1 MLYLIEKSSNPDP
14 KLHRIKGRMS
24 MEKTEAYHAIYQK
37 KQFRMIIFGL
47 TIAFISA
54 ALNITFQNFNVAAT
68 SAISGTLE
76 DTVLSTFFMSIMTL
90 GISEFIGG
98 VITIIWNTIRGI
110 PLAEI
115 GRNWNVRSGRMLIV
129 SAIAAGPI
137 GTGCSVVAISMCGST
152 YANCI
157 IAMAPIVTAIISIFL
172 LKEKI
177 SKRAWVGVV
186 VSIVG
191 AIVAC
196 CGAPEDAPNFMLG
209 IAIACICPIA
219 FALEG
224 TISAHGVDVTDP
236 MLSCP
241 MYRMIISGL
250 IQIAVALVL
259 AAATGHTA
267 WISDLFKAIFANPWC
282 ISMILAT
289 GICMFLQYNMAY
301 CSFNYCGAA
310 KSEAILWTG
319 AVWSIPVGFIMQ
331 AAGILPYSVTT
342 FGIIGAVIVGVGI
355 IIVVAKPSELFSIR
369 SEE

>member
-1 MLYLIEKSSNPDP
+1 
-14 KLHRIKGRMS
+14 
-24 MEKTEAYHAIYQK
+24 MEKTEGYHAIYQK
-37 KQFRMIIFGL
+37 KQFKMITFGL

-68 SAISGTLE
+68 SAVSGTLE
-76 DTVLSTFFMSIMTL
+76 DTVLATFFMSIMTL
-90 GISEFIGG
+90 GMSEFLGG

-115 GRNWNVRSGRMLIV
+115 GRNWHVKSGRMIIV

-137 GTGCSVVAISMCGST
+137 GTGCSVVAISLCGST

-157 IAMAPIVTAIISIFL
+157 IAMAPIVTAIISLFM

-177 SKRAWVGVV
+177 SARAWVGVV
-186 VSIVG
+186 ISIVG
-191 AIVAC
+191 AVVAC
-196 CGAPEDAPNFMLG
+196 NGAPENTPNFMLG
-209 IAIACICPIA
+209 IAIACVCPVA
-219 FALEG
+219 YALEG
-224 TISAHGVDVTDP
+224 TFSAHGVDVTDP

-241 MYRMIISGL
+241 MYRLIASGL
-250 IQIAVALVL
+250 IQAAVALVL
-259 AAATGHTA
+259 AFATGHA
-267 WISDLFKAIFANPWC
+267 SWIGSLFSAITSSPLC
-282 ISMILAT
+282 MGMILAT
-289 GICMFLQYNMAY
+289 SITMFLQYNMAY

-331 AAGILPYSVTT
+331 AAGVLPYSVTT
-342 FGIIGAVIVGVGI
+342 FGIIGAVIVGIGI
-355 IIVVAKPSELFSIR
+355 VIVVAKPSELFSIR